1 MLALARV
8 QRRNLLFLA
17 SDDLN
22 HAMSSFGHPIYL
34 SGTYASVNLNFE
46 ASYHSGT
53 R

>member
-1 MLALARV
+1 MLALTKV
-8 QRRNLLFLA
+8 QRRNLPFLA

-22 HAMSSFGHPIYL
+22 YAMSSFGHPIYL